1 MIFFIVIVIP
11 NFYFAISRRKKVSKN
26 IKGLTMTGKRGGFEG
41 LKKPL
46 TLPISGVREVGP
58 PTSGV
63 TQPPPVN
70 LHPCEYTLA
79 TSGRETLEGFR

>member
-1 MIFFIVIVIP
+1 
-11 NFYFAISRRKKVSKN
+11 
-26 IKGLTMTGKRGGFEG
+26 MTGKRGGFEG

-46 TLPISGVREVGP
+46 TLPIGGVWAVGP

-70 LHPCEYTLA
+70 LHPYEYTLA
-79 TSGRETLEGFR
+79 TSGRETLDGFR

>member
-1 MIFFIVIVIP
+1 MI
-11 NFYFAISRRKKVSKN
+11 
-26 IKGLTMTGKRGGFEG
+26 LTGKREVFEG

-46 TLPISGVREVGP
+46 TLPISGAWAVGP

-70 LHPCEYTLA
+70 LHFCEYT
-79 TSGRETLEGFR
+79 